1 MARFEGIHCTMEITR
16 PAPGVILV
24 AISGRDVGE
33 LGDAPFQAIE
43 AQLGGGAVAEL
54 FIDGRHTASASI
66 DVSNEWARWLQR
78 HRDGLRRVT
87 TGSRFVEI
95 TAGFVRRFAGL
106 EDRMRVTTD
115 PAAFDAALAEA
126 TRAPGA
132 PIEGRP

>member
-1 MARFEGIHCTMEITR
+1 MIASMARFEGIHCTMEITR
-16 PAPGVILV
+16 PCPGVVVV
-24 AISGRDVGE
+24 AITGRDVGE

-43 AQLGGGAVAEL
+43 AELGAGAVAEL

-78 HRDGLRRVT
+78 RRDRLRRVT
-87 TGSRFVEI
+87 MLTGSRLVEI

-106 EDRMRVTTD
+106 EDLMRVTTD

-126 TRAPGA
+126 VRGPS
-132 PIEGRP
+132 